1 MTERTIKD
9 LPSLTWRRLRLCWRK
24 DEIHHRWDIDNA
36 AVLAW
41 LSAHRTQKQKNI
53 TLCPLHIYWMNFPIS
68 PWCENCGNGWW
79 LHNFLRAL
87 KLQLP
92 RTASTSNDMMPF
104 SLHGSYKK
112 KRNFFLCIKF
122 FRQRASDVQHLL
134 IHVKASS
141 QKVGLDGGGISKRFS
156 PKRISL
162 LH

>member
-1 MTERTIKD
+1 MTERTIKIYLHKLGGD
-9 LPSLTWRRLRLCWRK
+9 FVFVEERMKSIIDVTLTMQQSLHGCLHIEPK
-24 DEIHHRWDIDNA
+24 NK
-36 AVLAW
+36 
-41 LSAHRTQKQKNI
+41 RTS
-53 TLCPLHIYWMNFPIS
+53 LYAPYIYWMNFPIS

-112 KRNFFLCIKF
+112 KRNFFPCIKF